1 MKDIDDKKFYTIVGV
16 LSLILVGLV
25 TYVVQEPATANE
37 QELSSANTEPKWT
50 VEKVCMAALA
60 HLMHVPVDQL
70 TVDRRG
76 GALRYMTPTDR
87 AKAGAGMNC
96 HLMPVNKVMW
106 RNADGRWRNHP
117 LDEEINFS
125 IVAGRLHIYIW
136 AGTERISSESFSLAD
151 L

>member
-1 MKDIDDKKFYTIVGV
+1 MGEMAKFPY
-16 LSLILVGLV
+16 
-25 TYVVQEPATANE
+25 
-37 QELSSANTEPKWT
+37 
-50 VEKVCMAALA
+50 
-60 HLMHVPVDQL
+60 L
-70 TVDRRG
+70 TDRQGVDRRG